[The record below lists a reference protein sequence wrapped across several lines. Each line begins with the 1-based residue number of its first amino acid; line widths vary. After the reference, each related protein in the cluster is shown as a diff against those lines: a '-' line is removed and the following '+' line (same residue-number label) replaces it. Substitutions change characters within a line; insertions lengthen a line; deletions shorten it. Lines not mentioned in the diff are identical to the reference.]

1 MDSVLGHLKPKRL
14 WDIFEEI
21 CQIPRPSGNE
31 ERILEYLKRF
41 AERHQLEYEQDGAGN
56 LVIRKNASK
65 GYEDRPV
72 VVLQGHV
79 DMVCEKNADVSHDFD
94 KDPIMPVIDDGWVK
108 ARGTT
113 LGADNGI
120 GVAAQLAILESSAI
134 EHGPLECL
142 FTVEEETGLA
152 GAFGLK
158 PGFIKGRIMLNLDSE
173 QDGELCIGCAGGI
186 DTTARLPYQRV
197 NTEVDHLPYHIQVS
211 GLLGGHSGD
220 DIHKGRGNAIKM
232 LVRMLWNAGNAYELR
247 LAEIKGGN
255 LRNAIAREAF
265 ASFTIPRRHAENF
278 KKGFDDTVAALKGEW
293 KTTEPGMQISL
304 REVVMPQCLI
314 DFNTQLRLIN
324 ALYACPHGVIRMSA
338 DIPGLVETSTNL
350 ASVAVTPSDIVLA
363 TSQRSSVH
371 SAKKDI
377 ADMVASVFL
386 LAGADVKHGEGYPG
400 WKPDTDSHIL
410 KVMKETYRGLYGE
423 HPSVIATHAGLEC
436 GIIGEKY
443 PGMDMISYGPTMR
456 DAHSPDERVHID
468 AVEKFWNL
476 TLETLRRL
484 GD

>member
-1 MDSVLGHLKPKRL
+1 MDSVLSHLKPKRL

-21 CQIPRPSGNE
+21 CQIPRASGKE
-31 ERILEYLKRF
+31 EKILQYLVNF
-41 AERHQLEYEQDGAGN
+41 AESNGLSYEQDATGN

-79 DMVCEKNADVSHDFD
+79 DMVCEKNADVDHDFD

-120 GVAAQLAILESSAI
+120 GVAAQLAILESTDI

-152 GAFGLK
+152 GAFGLE
-158 PGFIKGRIMLNLDSE
+158 PGFVKGRIMLNLDSE
-173 QDGELCIGCAGGI
+173 QDGELCIGCAGGM
-186 DTTARLPYQRV
+186 DTTIRLPYKRV
-197 NTEVDHLPYHIQVS
+197 NTEIDHLPYQIHIS
-211 GLLGGHSGD
+211 GLTGGHSGD

-232 LVRMLWNAGNAYELR
+232 LVRILWNVGQAYELR

-265 ASFTIPRRHAENF
+265 ATFTIPQRHAEDF
-278 KKGFDDTVAALKGEW
+278 MKGFDDMVAELKAEW
-293 KTTEPGMQISL
+293 QTTEPGMQISL
-304 REVVMPQCLI
+304 REVVMPQCLL

-324 ALYACPHGVIRMSA
+324 ALYACPHGVVRMSA

-350 ASVAVTPSDIVLA
+350 ASVVVTPTDIVVG
-363 TSQRSSVH
+363 TSQRSSVY
-371 SAKKDI
+371 SAKTDI
-377 ADMVASVFL
+377 ANMVASVFL

-400 WKPDTDSHIL
+400 WKPNTDSGIL
-410 KVMKETYRGLYGE
+410 KVMKETHHDLFGE

-456 DAHSPDERVHID
+456 DAHSPDERVRIES
-468 AVEKFWNL
+468 VKKFWDL